1 MGIFR
6 QFPYS
11 NFHEMNMDWIMEEI
25 KKLQKQCT
33 YIINNDGS
41 TAIVNVAN
49 YTPEGELTSDNI
61 NDAVTEA
68 LNVSK
73 YLYIPAGE
81 YQCNLIFQQDVVLY
95 LDRDCKFKTLDGNDP
110 GVIDAYNC
118 SIEIYGGE
126 FTCGDDDGSKV
137 PEWTGS
143 YLAKHGVIRLYNCHD
158 VNIKG
163 VNFPHA
169 KSGNCIL
176 LETCRDVIIQ
186 NCQFH
191 KYLECGVRIV
201 YECRNITVDSC
212 IFTDIRYAINR
223 QYCYAVA
230 TGGYDLGDVFT
241 PPDNIVY
248 SNNFVYDSEDCALD
262 THGATNV
269 IIRNNKIIDTVN
281 AITAYND
288 DNRVERP
295 AGWVMTNVL
304 IENNF
309 CSTSKDIDPNS
320 QYPHQFVMLGSFNE
334 HASTEAGWSSRYGK
348 YDNYTNCVFRNN
360 FLQSPN
366 TSASGKLFLGYIGRN
381 YLIENNI
388 IDCMNAGAP
397 ITGRRIIGLTLKN
410 NTIKNRNGD
419 VIFWDCCG
427 EIRDNVG
434 AKFNYATSHPS
445 QFTGIIGDYG
455 QIRSFGLVRCG
466 DLCRDG
472 SDNMSVVTSYGTAL
486 RPGITHATINVTV
499 ADGIATADAPF
510 TALVPNSAI
519 QLGSSINAYVV
530 DVIDVLRFKVLT
542 TAGAAVADG
551 TYTLTYKTATLT
563 AV

>member
-11 NFHEMNMDWIMEEI
+11 NFHDMNMDWIMEEI

-61 NDAVTEA
+61 NDAVAEA

-73 YLYIPAGE
+73 YLFIPAGE

-95 LDRDCKFKTLDGNDP
+95 LDRDCKFKTPDGNDP

-137 PEWTGS
+137 PEWTGT

-163 VNFPHA
+163 LNFPHA

-176 LETCRDVIIQ
+176 LETCRDVIIE

-191 KYLECGVRIV
+191 KYLECGVRLV
-201 YECRNITVDSC
+201 YECRNVTVDSC

-230 TGGYDLGDVFT
+230 TGAYDLGDVFI

-269 IIRNNKIIDTVN
+269 TIRNNKIIDTVN

-288 DNRVERP
+288 DNRVTRP
-295 AGWVMTNVL
+295 AGWVMSNVL
-304 IENNF
+304 IENNY
-309 CSTSKDIDPNS
+309 CATSKDIDPNS
-320 QYPHQFVMLGSFNE
+320 QYPHQFVILGSYNE
-334 HASTEAGWSSRYGK
+334 HASTEAGWSTNYGK
-348 YDNYTNCVFRNN
+348 YDNYSNCIFRNN
-360 FLQSPN
+360 YLKSPN
-366 TSASGKLFLGYIGRN
+366 TSPAGKILLGYIGRN
-381 YLIENNI
+381 YIIENNV
-388 IDCMNAGAP
+388 IDCMGQG
-397 ITGRRIIGLTLKN
+397 IIMSGRRLLNIQINNNTVLNRAGEIILWDSCGSIKN
-410 NTIKNRNGD
+410 NTG
-419 VIFWDCCG
+419 V
-427 EIRDNVG
+427 
-434 AKFNYATSHPS
+434 KFNYPTAHMS
-445 QFTGIIGDYG
+445 QITGMVGDY
-455 QIRSFGLVRCG
+455 QTTRSFGLVKSG
-466 DLCRDG
+466 DMCRDG
-472 SDNMSVVTSYGTAL
+472 NDAMAVCSSYGTGV
-486 RPGITHATINVTV
+486 RPGLSVNSISVTV
-499 ADGIATADAPF
+499 TNGIAVASSPVF
-510 TALVPNSAI
+510 CLVPNSAI
-519 QLGSSINAYVV
+519 ALGSINAYVV
-530 DVIDVLRFKVLT
+530 DMIDVLRFKVLT

-551 TYTLTYKTATLT
+551 SYTLTYKTATLT